1 MKVLKVLLVLFGI
14 VVIMVAAAAAY
25 VKIAL
30 PDTGKAP
37 VITVTSSPERIE
49 NGRYLANHVTVC
61 MDCHSSRDWTLF
73 AGPMKK
79 DGFGAGGEVFN
90 EEMGSRAPF
99 MRLISPLMH

>member
-37 VITVTSSPERIE
+37 VITVWI
-49 NGRYLANHVTVC
+49 ATV
-61 MDCHSSRDWTLF
+61 RQIK
-73 AGPMKK
+73 A
-79 DGFGAGGEVFN
+79 V
-90 EEMGSRAPF
+90 
-99 MRLISPLMH
+99 